1 MDKNLLLSRIESL
14 ANEQGK
20 NLTTVFVES
29 GAGKNFKSN
38 MKTAEPSL
46 GKITLIAN
54 YLGTTADYLIGNS
67 EQKEKPSTK
76 IEGNAIFLD
85 NINVY
90 MAPLF
95 ESVSAGFG
103 TNADDY
109 IVDYIPC
116 YVKSSAEA
124 SQTLCIKVKGDSMF
138 PKIEDGD
145 IVQVHKQTSVD
156 SGSLAVVLLD
166 GEEGL
171 VKKVVYGDNWIELH
185 SINPMYP
192 VQRFEGE
199 DVLRIQVVGLVKR
212 IIKEV

>member
-1 MDKNLLLSRIESL
+1 MYKRIEDL
-14 ANEQGK
+14 CKGK
-20 NLTTVFVES
+20 GTNI
-29 GAGKNFKSN
+29 
-38 MKTAEPSL
+38 TAMCKEL
-46 GKITLIAN
+46 KITRASLSELKSGRSKSLSAESLVKISEYFN
-54 YLGTTADYLIGNS
+54 VSLHYLTNGD
-67 EQKEKPSTK
+67 QKEKPTAK
-76 IEGNAIFLD
+76 TEGNAIFLD